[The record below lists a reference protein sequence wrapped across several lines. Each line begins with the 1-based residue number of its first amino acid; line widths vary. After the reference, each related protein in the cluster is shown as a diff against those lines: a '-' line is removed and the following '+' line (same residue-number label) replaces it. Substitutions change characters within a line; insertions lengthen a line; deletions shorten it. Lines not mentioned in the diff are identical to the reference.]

1 MTREGKAEIIAELR
15 GMLEDSSFV
24 YLADSS
30 DMTVAKVNDFRRA
43 CFEKGIKVKVAKNTL
58 IQKALESV
66 DAEKGFDKL
75 FPVLKGQST
84 LMISENPK
92 APAVLIK
99 EFRKT
104 GGDDVERP
112 LLKAA
117 YIDTDVIIG
126 DDQLDSLTKLRS
138 KEEIIGEVITL
149 LQSPI
154 KNVIGAIKSGGSTV
168 ASLVKALEEREN

>member
-1 MTREGKAEIIAELR
+1 MTREEKAGVIDELHE
-15 GMLEDSSFV
+15 MLNGQSFI

-58 IQKALESV
+58 IQKALEKAGEEYN
-66 DAEKGFDKL
+66 DL

-99 EFRKT
+99 EFRKD
-104 GGDDVERP
+104 GGDEERP

-117 YIDTDVIIG
+117 YIDSDVIVG
-126 DDQLDSLTKLRS
+126 DDQLETLTKLRS
-138 KEEIIGEVITL
+138 KEEIIGEVIQL

-154 KNVIGAIKSGGSTV
+154 QRVVGAIQSGGSTV
-168 ASLVKALEEREN
+168 ASLVKALEEREG